1 MSLIPVKTLSA
12 IFGLIIFLWAVPSL
26 HGIAR
31 FKPVTPELRLEAA
44 TDYLAGKPDY
54 LGVHVKGFVCNSCGI
69 GLRIHLSKIAG
80 IDKATFEKGIWMD
93 PSKQLLVIAFQ
104 PGFRIDLEAV
114 YGAIDR
120 AGYDPYLYYRWTEE
134 GVVANA
140 FQINQ

>member
-1 MSLIPVKTLSA
+1 MT
-12 IFGLIIFLWAVPSL
+12 
-26 HGIAR
+26 R

-44 TDYLAGKPDY
+44 TDYLAGKPDF

-69 GLRIHLSKIAG
+69 GLRIHLSKLAG

-114 YGAIDR
+114 HDAIDR
-120 AGYDPYLYYRWTEE
+120 AGYELGLYYQWTEE
-134 GVVANA
+134 RVVSNT